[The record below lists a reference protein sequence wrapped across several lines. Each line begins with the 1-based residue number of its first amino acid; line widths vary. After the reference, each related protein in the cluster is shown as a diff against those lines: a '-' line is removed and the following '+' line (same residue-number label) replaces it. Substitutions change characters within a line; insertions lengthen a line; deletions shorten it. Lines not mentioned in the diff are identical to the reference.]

1 MAIFSVLQITFNAY
15 PKHFCHSCSRRA
27 VSPSNA
33 VGGHR
38 SHGRGRGGSAQTLL
52 LWMFV
57 QRHIRRWRQSHAQ
70 SCPMENLT
78 VYIHCELTLHCD
90 AVSYYALCSL
100 TGAAVGSIIVLLVP
114 VRCLGRCWCCVR
126 FRKLSQPCSRGFIHS
141 ANPGTSPRSVFLHV
155 DRS

>member
-1 MAIFSVLQITFNAY
+1 MLIPSSFATAAASGLPFLLMRLEVIAAT
-15 PKHFCHSCSRRA
+15 A
-27 VSPSNA
+27 VV
-33 VGGHR
+33 VGG
-38 SHGRGRGGSAQTLL
+38 LL

-57 QRHIRRWRQSHAQ
+57 QRHILRRWRQSLAQ
-70 SCPMENLT
+70 SCPKENLT

-90 AVSYYALCSL
+90 AVLYYALCSL

-141 ANPGTSPRSVFLHV
+141 ANYSFSDSLTRI
-155 DRS
+155 